1 MSGGV
6 SGTES
11 VIDVDHG
18 DSASAA
24 VEHAEEGGEP
34 AEVCAVSDTGGDC
47 DDGATDESG
56 DGAGECAFHSCYHDE
71 NGTAFEVFAH
81 GEEAMDSGDA
91 DVRDTED
98 GVAEE
103 VEGDGGFIG
112 DGEVGGAGAHD
123 PDEAAAFWEG
133 LSFDGDAARGGVP
146 FGVGDAFGDGFEV
159 PFGDAAREDETVFFD
174 DDGGDVADLLRGF
187 SRAEDDFWETAT
199 TLTVGINARKTEIN
213 KTHLE
218 RIPLFAKKPT
228 RRTRPSGWFPPR
240 REALKRN
247 QAFLRLR
254 VVFDGAFRARVVC

>member
-1 MSGGV
+1 MLPEGSACGEAVDLSGGV

-24 VEHAEEGGEP
+24 VEHAEEGGES
-34 AEVCAVSDTGGDC
+34 AEVCAVSDAGGDC

-56 DGAGECAFHSCYHDE
+56 DGAGEGAFHSGDDHE
-71 NGTAFEVFAH
+71 NGTAFEMFAH
-81 GEEAMDSGDA
+81 GEEAMNSGDA

-123 PDEAAAFWEG
+123 PNEAAAFWEG
-133 LSFDGDAARGGVP
+133 LSFDGDAACGGVP

-174 DDGGDVADLLRGF
+174 DD
-187 SRAEDDFWETAT
+187 
-199 TLTVGINARKTEIN
+199 
-213 KTHLE
+213 
-218 RIPLFAKKPT
+218 
-228 RRTRPSGWFPPR
+228 
-240 REALKRN
+240 
-247 QAFLRLR
+247 
-254 VVFDGAFRARVVC
+254 